1 MKRTFIAVAAV
12 IAVASLSG
20 CGSDANGKAKDDKAE
35 AAPIPVEVREPQLGE
50 MLAVYSGTATLEA
63 DAEAVVVAKVGGE
76 VKRILVEEGQN
87 VHAGQVLAVLDGDQ
101 LRLQLAQS
109 AANLH
114 KLERDYQRNSDL
126 YAKGLIASNA
136 VENVKADLDALKASN
151 DIAQLQLSYTEIRAP
166 ISGVVA
172 ERNIKVGNTIQPN
185 AVVFKVTD
193 LQPLIAYVHAPER
206 ELRQLSAGQP
216 AQLGVDALPGQ
227 QFIGKIARVSPVI
240 DPATGTFKIT
250 VEVNDPT
257 AKLKPG
263 MFARVGVVYE
273 RRAQALQIPR
283 TAIVDNDGQAT
294 VFVVNKDKAE
304 QRNIRTGLANAGS
317 IEVTAGLA
325 KNEKIVVVG
334 QNGLKTGNI
343 VRVVTLDAAPDS
355 ATVKR

>member
-1 MKRTFIAVAAV
+1 MKRTFIAIAAV
-12 IAVASLSG
+12 LAASALSG
-20 CGSDANGKAKDDKAE
+20 CGGDANGKAKDDKAE
-35 AAPIPVEVREPQLGE
+35 TAPIPVEVREPQLGE
-50 MLAVYSGTATLEA
+50 MVAVYSGTATLEA
-63 DAEAVVVAKVGGE
+63 DEEAVVVAKVGGE

-87 VHAGQVLAVLDGDQ
+87 VRAGQVLAVLDGDQ

-109 AANLH
+109 AANLR

-136 VENVKADLDALKASN
+136 VDNVKSDLDALRASN
-151 DIAQLQLSYTEIRAP
+151 DIAVLQLSYTEIRAP

-185 AVVFKVTD
+185 TVVFKVTD
-193 LQPLIAYVHAPER
+193 LQPLLAYVHAPER
-206 ELRQLSAGQP
+206 ELSQLAAGQP

-240 DPATGTFKIT
+240 DPATGTFKLT

-263 MFARVGVVYE
+263 MFARIGVVYE
-273 RRAQALQIPR
+273 RRANALQIPR

-304 QRNIRTGLANAGS
+304 QRDIQTGLANAGT
-317 IEVTAGLA
+317 IEVIAGLA
-325 KNEKIVVVG
+325 KGEKVVIVG

-343 VRVVTLDAAPDS
+343 VRVVTLDAATDTET
-355 ATVKR
+355 AKR

>member
-12 IAVASLSG
+12 IAAVSFSG
-20 CGSDANGKAKDDKAE
+20 CGSDAKSKDKDDKAE
-35 AAPIPVEVREPQLGE
+35 TAPIPVEVREPQLGE
-50 MLAVYSGTATLEA
+50 MLAIYTGTAALEA
-63 DAEAVVVAKVGGE
+63 DDEAVVVAKVGGE
-76 VKRILVEEGQN
+76 IKRILVEEGQN
-87 VHAGQVLAVLDGDQ
+87 VRAGQVLAVLDGDQ
-101 LRLQLAQS
+101 LRLQLVQS

-114 KLERDYQRNSDL
+114 KLEREYQRNSDL

-151 DIAQLQLSYTEIRAP
+151 DIARLLLSYTEIRAP

-185 AVVFKVTD
+185 TVVFKVTD
-193 LQPLIAYVHAPER
+193 LQPLLAYVHAPER

-227 QFIGKIARVSPVI
+227 LFIGKIARVSPVI

-263 MFARVGVVYE
+263 MFARIGVVYE

-304 QRNIRTGLANAGS
+304 QRNIQTGLANAGT

-325 KNEKIVVVG
+325 KGEKVVVVG

-343 VRVVTLDAAPDS
+343 VRVVTLEAAS
-355 ATVKR
+355 ETETAKR